1 MEQLLW
7 IMLALL
13 AGATLPTQAGIN
25 AALQADWARHPALA
39 SLISFTVGTAA
50 LALYVLAS
58 RIPFPS
64 VSTSSAWQW
73 TGGLLGAFFVT
84 VVTFLAPRLGATA
97 MIALVLA
104 GQMAASVTLDHFGL
118 LGYPERPLG
127 LARFA
132 GLTLVAVGVFLVRR
146 F

>member
-7 IMLALL
+7 IALALL
-13 AGATLPTQAGIN
+13 AGAALPAQAGIN

-39 SLISFTVGTAA
+39 SLVSFGVGTAA
-50 LALYVLAS
+50 LALYVLAA
-58 RIPFPS
+58 RLPFPS
-64 VSTSSAWQW
+64 VSMSSAWQW

-97 MIALVLA
+97 MVALVLA
-104 GQMAASVTLDHFGL
+104 GQVAASAALDHHGL
-118 LGYPERPLG
+118 LGYPQRPLG
-127 LARFA
+127 PLRLLGLALMA
-132 GLTLVAVGVFLVRR
+132 AGVFLVRR